1 MLISMESQFKL
12 VFYSILAG
20 MFTGVLFDI
29 YRLFRGIEKPSRII
43 TFIEDILFWIFAGL
57 LVFIFLLYTEYI
69 CEGVYL
75 YLYIALGVYVYF
87 RFISLWYL
95 KIMYKVVKNVSK
107 IFRVVKNLVI
117 YPLKIIFY
125 KIENKN
131 K

>member
-1 MLISMESQFKL
+1 MLIPMESQFKL

-20 MFTGVLFDI
+20 MFTGILFDI

-69 CEGVYL
+69 CEGIYL
-75 YLYIALGVYVYF
+75 YLYIALGLYVYL
-87 RFISLWYL
+87 RFISVWFLR
-95 KIMYKVVKNVSK
+95 IMYKLVKNISK
-107 IFRVVKNLVI
+107 FYRITKNLVI
-117 YPLKIIFY
+117 YPFKIIFY
-125 KIENKN
+125 KIGNKN